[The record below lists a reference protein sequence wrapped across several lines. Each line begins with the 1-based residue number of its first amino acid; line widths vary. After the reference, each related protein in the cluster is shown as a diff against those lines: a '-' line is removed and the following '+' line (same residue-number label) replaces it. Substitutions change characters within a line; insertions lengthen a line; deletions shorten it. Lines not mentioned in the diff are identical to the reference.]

1 MRVWPAGS
9 RMRGRLGTCCS
20 AQFSRNRK
28 AIIPVP
34 EASFGRGS
42 HDTTGSLVARYF
54 DCVALP
60 HLDAHE
66 NGPRCAQ
73 ISGPTVG
80 ARQRSPAV
88 DLLVANEGWVI
99 VLCQDRSRRRRWP
112 KASLYKGLSPSHA
125 RPTDGHVGVCP
136 ARGCPRETRQSA
148 PGWWVRK
155 MSTPWVHSR
164 ERQGLGWLSS
174 RTFRTRLRSWPCP
187 LLFLTVGACRKV
199 ATILHHNYCDWSCW
213 FSLIGVASFPSGDGV
228 QCAVVIID
236 RFLA

>member
-1 MRVWPAGS
+1 MRQSLARYSAPVSFVHAPSLADFITTIVGFEVFGTHSGLAQGSVESRCRKSRCEIGIGGSLSAPRPIIDIAGF
-9 RMRGRLGTCCS
+9 LGTFRFYP
-20 AQFSRNRK
+20 QF
-28 AIIPVP
+28 
-34 EASFGRGS
+34 
-42 HDTTGSLVARYF
+42 
-54 DCVALP
+54 
-60 HLDAHE
+60 LDAHE

-164 ERQGLGWLSS
+164 ERQGQIY
-174 RTFRTRLRSWPCP
+174 
-187 LLFLTVGACRKV
+187 LTVISALKGTGLNRKDLSV
-199 ATILHHNYCDWSCW
+199 DRGTPD
-213 FSLIGVASFPSGDGV
+213 VSGWRA
-228 QCAVVIID
+228 QS
-236 RFLA
+236 

>member
-1 MRVWPAGS
+1 MNQKAHSLTIGISPKTPAIAAKANSCAAMRPKNIFGPKSKERLDKWPHSIRNNGWQRLFWGHAQIRVLHSPPMAKPCPPAPSGFTNFALVVPS
-9 RMRGRLGTCCS
+9 RIVLAVAADGGLCRGLGLLRL
-20 AQFSRNRK
+20 
-28 AIIPVP
+28 
-34 EASFGRGS
+34 
-42 HDTTGSLVARYF
+42 TT
-54 DCVALP
+54 
-60 HLDAHE
+60 LDAHA

-164 ERQGLGWLSS
+164 ERQGLQ
-174 RTFRTRLRSWPCP
+174 
-187 LLFLTVGACRKV
+187 LTKH
-199 ATILHHNYCDWSCW
+199 T
-213 FSLIGVASFPSGDGV
+213 
-228 QCAVVIID
+228 
-236 RFLA
+236 

>member
-1 MRVWPAGS
+1 MNFPELWIAGLSAAVLVVSGTYLWREGIPSSVMKPAAN
-9 RMRGRLGTCCS
+9 TP
-20 AQFSRNRK
+20 
-28 AIIPVP
+28 PVRP
-34 EASFGRGS
+34 
-42 HDTTGSLVARYF
+42 V
-54 DCVALP
+54 
-60 HLDAHE
+60 LDAHE

-125 RPTDGHVGVCP
+125 RPTDGHIGVCP

-164 ERQGLGWLSS
+164 ERQGTRARSRRQLSQFFAQQARIGFSVHTGS
-174 RTFRTRLRSWPCP
+174 RLCP
-187 LLFLTVGACRKV
+187 RHCSST
-199 ATILHHNYCDWSCW
+199 
-213 FSLIGVASFPSGDGV
+213 
-228 QCAVVIID
+228 
-236 RFLA
+236 